1 MSDGVVE
8 TPAPTMLKRLWRTAL
23 VAGMVLLPLVGAA
36 AVLVLRAP
44 AWWNPVPRADA
55 NAADRAAAFE
65 QGIVAEFTKVRG
77 DAVDWAI
84 RIRESDVNDWLGTR
98 LPAWMESRGEPVPTG
113 AQARMQADAVA
124 VGVHTGMVVAWWQA
138 RLAAQDGGVRLQDE
152 RGGLGRLPVPGVTFA
167 LDAGLNQAALERP
180 IRLAD
185 GRIVR
190 ILDVETLPGEV
201 RLRLRTE
208 PASK

>member
-8 TPAPTMLKRLWRTAL
+8 APAPTMLKRLWRTAL
-23 VAGMVLLPLVGAA
+23 VAVVVLVPLVGAA
-36 AVLVLRAP
+36 AVLALRAP
-44 AWWNPVPRADA
+44 AWWNPVPRADVT
-55 NAADRAAAFE
+55 AADRAAAFE

-77 DAVDWAI
+77 DAADWAI

-98 LPAWMESRGEPVPTG
+98 LPAWMESRGEAVPTA
-113 AQARMQADAVA
+113 AQAHMQADAVA

-138 RLAAQDGGVRLQDE
+138 RLVAQGGGVGLQGQ
-152 RGGLGRLPVPGVTFA
+152 RGGLGRLPVPGVSFA
-167 LDAGLNQAALERP
+167 LDAGLDQAALENP

-185 GRIVR
+185 GRKVR
-190 ILDVETLPGEV
+190 ILDVESLPGEV

-208 PASK
+208 PASR

>member
-1 MSDGVVE
+1 
-8 TPAPTMLKRLWRTAL
+8 
-23 VAGMVLLPLVGAA
+23 
-36 AVLVLRAP
+36 
-44 AWWNPVPRADA
+44 
-55 NAADRAAAFE
+55 
-65 QGIVAEFTKVRG
+65 
-77 DAVDWAI
+77 
-84 RIRESDVNDWLGTR
+84 
-98 LPAWMESRGEPVPTG
+98 
-113 AQARMQADAVA
+113 MQADAVA

-138 RLAAQDGGVRLQDE
+138 RLAAQGGGVRLQDE
-152 RGGLGRLPVPGVTFA
+152 HGGLGRLPVPGVTFA

-208 PASK
+208 PPAK

>member
-1 MSDGVVE
+1 MSDGAVD

-23 VAGMVLLPLVGAA
+23 VAAVVLLPLVGAA
-36 AVLVLRAP
+36 AVLALRAP
-44 AWWNPVPRADA
+44 AWWNPVSRADA
-55 NAADRAAAFE
+55 AAADRAAAFE
-65 QGIVAEFTKVRG
+65 QGIVAEFTRVRG
-77 DAVDWAI
+77 DAADWAI

-98 LPAWMESRGEPVPTG
+98 LPAWMESRGEPVPAG

-124 VGVHTGMVVAWWQA
+124 VGVRTGVVVAWWQA
-138 RLAAQDGGVRLQDE
+138 GLAVQGGGIGLRDE
-152 RGGLGRLPVPGVTFA
+152 RGGLGRLPVPGVAFA
-167 LDAGLNQAALERP
+167 LDAGLDQAALEHP

-185 GRIVR
+185 GRKVR